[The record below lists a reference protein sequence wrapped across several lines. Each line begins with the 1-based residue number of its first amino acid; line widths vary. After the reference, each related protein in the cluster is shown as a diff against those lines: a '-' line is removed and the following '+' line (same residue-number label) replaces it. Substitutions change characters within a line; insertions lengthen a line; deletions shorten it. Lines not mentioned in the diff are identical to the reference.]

1 MKLKPYQPSYW
12 VVRMIA
18 LYRKFISPLL
28 RDNCRYRP
36 TCSEYA
42 QQALVGHGLIR
53 GGWLAAKRIG
63 RCHPWRDGGYDP
75 VPPRAT
81 AKETSPAQGN
91 ST

>member
-1 MKLKPYQPSYW
+1 MKLMPYQPSYW
-12 VVRMIA
+12 AVKLIA
-18 LYRKFISPLL
+18 LYRRLISPLL

-42 QQALVGHGLIR
+42 QQALAGHGLIR

-63 RCHPWRDGGYDP
+63 RCHPWHDGGYDP
-75 VPPRAT
+75 VPPRAI

-91 ST
+91 SK